1 MKSLKARALVY
12 GLVILLGLLAA
23 LPNLLPAQAVAILPA
38 WYTSTT
44 ISLGLDLQ
52 GGSHLLLAA
61 DTAELFDAE
70 TRAIAEELGPKL
82 VAAGVTGVRPKAE
95 SGAVVVMAKKP
106 EQLQAAATVG
116 IAGGSAATSAEPL
129 SQNNMSLK
137 LASWRKALCRHA
149 TLIVALL

>member
-23 LPNLLPAQAVAILPA
+23 LPNLLPAQAVAKLPA

-82 VAAGVTGVRPKAE
+82 VAAG
-95 SGAVVVMAKKP
+95 
-106 EQLQAAATVG
+106 
-116 IAGGSAATSAEPL
+116 
-129 SQNNMSLK
+129 
-137 LASWRKALCRHA
+137 
-149 TLIVALL
+149 